1 MCKFPVA
8 LPRYNLSA
16 ITISAKFTYSFH
28 GLLALNG
35 ERVNFLFN
43 TRYHNLWWQERC
55 HCYWPHVPGRASQN
69 ENNAKS
75 HLLEEHCDDGPIRS
89 ANAISGPD

>member
-16 ITISAKFTYSFH
+16 IMTLARFMYSFQ

-35 ERVNFLFN
+35 ERVDLLFN

-55 HCYWPHVPGRASQN
+55 HCYCTCQVARGSQN

-75 HLLEEHCDDGPIRS
+75 HLQKHYDDGPI
-89 ANAISGPD
+89 